1 MLVALFKCFRVTL
14 IFSLASRTWRSFK
27 VLETHV
33 LCIIQCNLKKV
44 IGRNIAWWVWGPMFT
59 IIVYTTVCLYIA
71 LFSRPLYSIYI
82 KSIYILKMLQSNF
95 LCINEVIIVGH
106 GWGMLHSKHCYI
118 VVGKIVFI
126 GISLGLGRNVCVI

>member
-1 MLVALFKCFRVTL
+1 
-14 IFSLASRTWRSFK
+14 
-27 VLETHV
+27 
-33 LCIIQCNLKKV
+33 
-44 IGRNIAWWVWGPMFT
+44 MFT

-106 GWGMLHSKHCYI
+106 G
-118 VVGKIVFI
+118 
-126 GISLGLGRNVCVI
+126 